1 MSRSKNKREL
11 SFKPRFKHFVPK
23 EGTKESL
30 TLLHEEIEAIFLMD
44 YQGMYQED
52 AAKSMGVSR
61 PTFSRIIKNARM
73 KVATALIN
81 GKALEISDEKKEFTL
96 AFVCNDKEEY
106 GALDLEASFVVF
118 IKLQDNTILDVKVKE
133 NPVHN
138 SALRPGSA
146 LPSLL
151 EEENVNYFITNKAGE
166 GLKNSL
172 LTRGI
177 FLIKSDKV
185 SLADILK
192 LSGEL

>member
-11 SFKPRFKHFVPK
+11 FFKPRFKHFVPK
-23 EGTKESL
+23 EGSKESL

-81 GKALEISDEKKEFTL
+81 GKALEISDEKKEFVL
-96 AFVCNDKEEY
+96 AFVCDDKEKY
-106 GALDLEASFVVF
+106 GALDLEASFVIF
-118 IKLQDNTILDVKVKE
+118 IKLQDNTILDIKVLE
-133 NPVHN
+133 NPVYN
-138 SALRPGSA
+138 STLRPGSA

-151 EEENVNYFITNKAGE
+151 AEEGVNYFITNKAGE

-177 FLIKSDKV
+177 FLIKKEKLSK
-185 SLADILK
+185 ADILK
-192 LSGEL
+192 LAAEL

>member
-1 MSRSKNKREL
+1 MSRNKNKRDF
-11 SFKPRFKHFVPK
+11 SFKPRFKHFAPK

-81 GKALEISDEKKEFTL
+81 GKALEILDEKKEFVL
-96 AFVCNDKEEY
+96 AFVCEDKEKY
-106 GALDLEASFVVF
+106 GKLDLEASFV
-118 IKLQDNTILDVKVKE
+118 ILVKIQESAIVDVKVFE
-133 NPVHN
+133 NPVHH
-138 SALRPGSA
+138 STLRPGSA
-146 LPSLL
+146 LPPLL
-151 EEENVNYFITNKAGE
+151 EEEDVNYFITNKAGE
-166 GLKNSL
+166 GLKSSL

-177 FLIKSDKV
+177 FIIKKESV
-185 SLADILK
+185 SFEDILQ
-192 LSGEL
+192 LSKEL

>member
-1 MSRSKNKREL
+1 MSRNKNKREF
-11 SFKPRFKHFVPK
+11 SFKPRFKHFAPK
-23 EGTKESL
+23 EETKESL

-81 GKALEISDEKKEFTL
+81 GKVLEILDEKKEFVL
-96 AFVCNDKEEY
+96 AFVCEDKEKY
-106 GALDLEASFVVF
+106 GKLDLEASFVILVKIQESAIVD
-118 IKLQDNTILDVKVKE
+118 IKVLE
-133 NPVHN
+133 NPVHH
-138 SALRPGSA
+138 STLRPGSA
-146 LPSLL
+146 LPPLL
-151 EEENVNYFITNKAGE
+151 EEEGVNYFITNKAGE

-177 FLIKSDKV
+177 FIIKKENLLVDD
-185 SLADILK
+185 LFK
-192 LSGEL
+192 LSQEL